1 MFSFTACSKNRS
13 KDGFIIVAVLWILG
27 ALAALVVVY
36 SIYVRQTAVE
46 FVSHDEQLQA
56 QALAAGGV
64 ELAAYQLTARPIA
77 PPSQG
82 RFSFRE
88 GTATVSVEFSSENS
102 RIDLNY
108 APKQLLAGLF
118 ISRGVQSADA
128 LTFADHIIAWRTP
141 LKSGATD
148 SEAQL
153 YQATGKMYGPR
164 HGPFQQVD
172 EVGMVA
178 GLPPHLI
185 DRVLPYLTVYSGR
198 PEINVISA
206 PPEVLAALPGLTP
219 ANLQLLLE
227 LRANNPQD
235 VLKTPL
241 GVAASYLTLQASKA
255 DRVTVD
261 VQFLSGHRIR
271 SQLIIFLMD
280 DDKQPYR
287 VLSWRDDEPSVDERD
302 DTGMR

>member
-1 MFSFTACSKNRS
+1 MLSFTPRA

-27 ALAALVVVY
+27 ALATLLVIY
-36 SIYVRQTAVE
+36 SMYVRETVVE

-56 QALAAGGV
+56 QALAGGGV
-64 ELAAYQLTARPIA
+64 ELAAYQLMARSHER
-77 PPSQG
+77 PSQG
-82 RFSFRE
+82 RFGFHK

-108 APKQLLAGLF
+108 APKELLAGLF
-118 ISRGVQSADA
+118 ISQGVWPADA

-141 LKSGATD
+141 LSSGASD
-148 SEAQL
+148 SEAKL

-164 HGPFQQVD
+164 HGAFQQVD
-172 EVGMVA
+172 EIGMVT

-206 PPEVLAALPGLTP
+206 PPQVLAALPGLTP
-219 ANLQLLLE
+219 ESLQLLLA
-227 LRANNPQD
+227 LRANNPAD
-235 VLKTPL
+235 VLKAPL
-241 GVAASYLTLQASKA
+241 GVAASYLSLQASKT

-261 VQFLSGHRIR
+261 VQFLFGHRIR
-271 SQLIIFLMD
+271 SQAVIFLLD

-287 VLSWRDDEPSVDERD
+287 VLSWRDDETSVEERD